1 MKTAT
6 KVFHILSVLILFS
19 CSDPSLESKTYTII
33 FENDTDYTLT
43 ISHFADWFDPF
54 QIGPGE
60 TKSVKSEYYVSIID
74 ISHLTTQKVIDY
86 EKIGE
91 SKIRIYQ
98 YNYTVEYKI
107 TGTANRVD
115 VTLNNSTGGTE
126 QYSDVPIPKSYKYKQ
141 FSDWFLYI
149 SAQNQGQ
156 TGTVTVS
163 IYYKDNLF
171 KTSTSSGAYVIATAS
186 GSKP

>member
-1 MKTAT
+1 MS
-6 KVFHILSVLILFS
+6 FILSYRYRRIDMKFIFQKFIPFFVLIIFS
-19 CSDPSLESKTYTII
+19 ALIISCENPTESKEPDY
-33 FENDTDYTLT
+33 DYTV
-43 ISHFADWFDPF
+43 
-54 QIGPGE
+54 Q
-60 TKSVKSEYYVSIID
+60 
-74 ISHLTTQKVIDY
+74 
-86 EKIGE
+86 
-91 SKIRIYQ
+91 
-98 YNYTVEYKI
+98 YKI
-107 TGTANRVD
+107 TGSASLVD

-126 QYSDVPIPKSYKYKQ
+126 QYDNVPVPKIYSYKY
-141 FSDWFLYI
+141 FEDWFLYI